1 MVGASLVRF
10 ILQAESYLKDII
22 KMPRNILV
30 TGAAG
35 GIGAEICKKLA
46 NEKTNFLVHTRSNKL
61 GLDKIVRYVESVGG
75 RARQKF
81 SDLSIKGEGRQLIK
95 EVTQHYGG
103 LDVIIAN
110 AGYANKASITDITDA
125 EFEEAHNTIAR
136 SFFELTTAAIPF
148 LKKSD
153 NGRIIGISAFGPH
166 VWRTQVMPFAATAAA
181 KGALEIT
188 AKALALK
195 LAPDAITVNIVAPGF
210 IRKDPKAQLAIDPKA
225 LQGVCNQ
232 IPMGR
237 IGEAHEVASVVK
249 FCASKESSYLTGQV
263 IHVNGGL
270 V

>member
-1 MVGASLVRF
+1 MT
-10 ILQAESYLKDII
+10 
-22 KMPRNILV
+22 RNIIV
-30 TGAAG
+30 TGAAS

-46 NEKTNFLVHTRSNKL
+46 NEETNFLVHTRSNKR
-61 GLDKIVRYVESVGG
+61 GLDKTVRYIESVGG
-75 RARQKF
+75 RAHQKL

-95 EVTQHYGG
+95 EAAQHFDG
-103 LDVIIAN
+103 LDIIIAN
-110 AGYANKASITDITDA
+110 AGYANKNSITDLTDV
-125 EFEEAHNTIAR
+125 EFEEAHNMIAR

-148 LKKSD
+148 LKKSN

-166 VWRTQVMPFAATAAA
+166 VWRTQVMPFAATATA
-181 KGALEIT
+181 KGALEII

-195 LAPDAITVNIVAPGF
+195 LAPDSITVNIIAPGF
-210 IRKDPKAQLAIDPKA
+210 IRKDPRAHLAIEPKA
-225 LQGVCNQ
+225 LKDVCSQ

-237 IGEAHEVASVVK
+237 IGEPHEVASVVK

>member
-1 MVGASLVRF
+1 MT
-10 ILQAESYLKDII
+10 
-22 KMPRNILV
+22 RNILV
-30 TGAAG
+30 TGAAS

-46 NEKTNFLVHTRSNKL
+46 NEETNFLVHTRSNKQ
-61 GLDKIVRYVESVGG
+61 GLDKIVRYIEGVGG
-75 RARQKF
+75 RAYQKL
-81 SDLSIKGEGRQLIK
+81 SDLSIKGEGKKLIK
-95 EVTQHYGG
+95 EAIQHFDG
-103 LDVIIAN
+103 LDIIIAN
-110 AGYANKASITDITDA
+110 AGYANKNSITDITDV

-148 LKKSD
+148 LKKSN

-166 VWRTQVMPFAATAAA
+166 VWRTQVMPFAATATA
-181 KGALEIT
+181 KGALEII

-195 LAPDAITVNIVAPGF
+195 LAPDSITVNIIAPGF
-210 IRKDPKAQLAIDPKA
+210 IRKDPRAHLAIAPKA
-225 LQGVCNQ
+225 LKDVCNQ

-249 FCASKESSYLTGQV
+249 FCASNESSYLTGQV

>member
-1 MVGASLVRF
+1 MT
-10 ILQAESYLKDII
+10 
-22 KMPRNILV
+22 RNILV
-30 TGAAG
+30 TGAAS

-46 NEKTNFLVHTRSNKL
+46 NEETNFLVHTRSNKE
-61 GLDKIVRYVESVGG
+61 GLDQIVSYIEGVGG
-75 RARQKF
+75 RAHQKL

-95 EVTQHYGG
+95 EAVQHFDG
-103 LDVIIAN
+103 LDIIIAN
-110 AGYANKASITDITDA
+110 AGYANKTSIADITDA

-148 LKKSD
+148 LKKSN

-195 LAPDAITVNIVAPGF
+195 LAPDSITVNIIAPGF
-210 IRKDPKAQLAIDPKA
+210 IRKDPRAHLAITPKA
-225 LQGVCNQ
+225 LEDVCNQ

>member
-1 MVGASLVRF
+1 MT
-10 ILQAESYLKDII
+10 
-22 KMPRNILV
+22 RNILV
-30 TGAAG
+30 TGAAS

-46 NEKTNFLVHTRSNKL
+46 NEETNFLVHTRSNKE
-61 GLDKIVRYVESVGG
+61 GLDQIVRYIEGVGG
-75 RARQKF
+75 RAHQKV

-95 EVTQHYGG
+95 EAVQHFDG
-103 LDVIIAN
+103 LDIIIAN

-148 LKKSD
+148 LKKSN

-181 KGALEIT
+181 KGALEII
-188 AKALALK
+188 AKALALE
-195 LAPDAITVNIVAPGF
+195 LASDSITVNIIAPGF
-210 IRKDPKAQLAIDPKA
+210 IRKDPSAHLAVEPKA
-225 LQGVCNQ
+225 LKDVCSQ

-237 IGEAHEVASVVK
+237 IGEPHEVASVVK
-249 FCASKESSYLTGQV
+249 FCASRESSYLTGQV

>member
-1 MVGASLVRF
+1 MSSFCSARKKLFQG
-10 ILQAESYLKDII
+10 YH
-22 KMPRNILV
+22 KMAKNILV
-30 TGAAG
+30 TGAAS

-46 NEKTNFLVHTRSNKL
+46 GTQTNFLVHTRSNQQ
-61 GLDKIVRYVESVGG
+61 GLDKTVRYIEGVGG
-75 RARQKF
+75 RAEQKF
-81 SDLSIKGEGRQLIK
+81 SDLSIKGEGRKLI
-95 EVTQHYGG
+95 EEAVQHFDG

-110 AGYANKASITDITDA
+110 AGYANKTSIIDMTDA

-148 LKKSD
+148 LKQSC
-153 NGRIIGISAFGPH
+153 NGRIVGISAFGPH

-195 LAPDAITVNIVAPGF
+195 LAPDSITVNIIAPGF
-210 IRKDPKAQLAIDPKA
+210 IRKDRGAHLAIDPKA
-225 LQGVCNQ
+225 LQDICGQ

-237 IGEAHEVASVVK
+237 IGEAHEVASVVE
-249 FCASKESSYLTGQV
+249 FCVSKESSYLTGQV

>member
-1 MVGASLVRF
+1 MT
-10 ILQAESYLKDII
+10 
-22 KMPRNILV
+22 RNILV
-30 TGAAG
+30 TGAAS

-46 NEKTNFLVHTRSNKL
+46 GEKTSFLVHTRSNKQ
-61 GLDKIVRYVESVGG
+61 GLDKVVEYIEAVGG
-75 RARQKF
+75 RAEKR
-81 SDLSIKGEGRQLIK
+81 LSNLSVKGEGRQLIK
-95 EVTQHYGG
+95 EAVEYFGG
-103 LDVIIAN
+103 LDIIIAN

-148 LKKSD
+148 LKKSH

-188 AKALALK
+188 AKALALE
-195 LAPDAITVNIVAPGF
+195 LAPDSITVNIIAPGF
-210 IRKDPKAQLAIDPKA
+210 IRKDPNAHLAIDPKA
-225 LQGVCNQ
+225 LEDACRQ

-249 FCASKESSYLTGQV
+249 FCASNESSYLTGQV

>member
-1 MVGASLVRF
+1 MT
-10 ILQAESYLKDII
+10 
-22 KMPRNILV
+22 RNILV
-30 TGAAG
+30 TGAAS

-46 NEKTNFLVHTRSNKL
+46 NEETNFLVHTRSNKE
-61 GLDKIVRYVESVGG
+61 GLDQIVRYIEGVGG
-75 RARQKF
+75 RAHQKL

-95 EVTQHYGG
+95 EAVQHFDG
-103 LDVIIAN
+103 LDIIIAN
-110 AGYANKASITDITDA
+110 AGYANKTSITDITDA

-148 LKKSD
+148 LKKSN

-181 KGALEIT
+181 KGALEII

-195 LAPDAITVNIVAPGF
+195 LAPDAITVNIIAPGF
-210 IRKDPKAQLAIDPKA
+210 IKKDPRAHLAIDPKT
-225 LQGVCNQ
+225 LKEVCSQ
-232 IPMGR
+232 IPMRR
-237 IGEAHEVASVVK
+237 IGEAHEVAALVK

>member
-1 MVGASLVRF
+1 MA
-10 ILQAESYLKDII
+10 
-22 KMPRNILV
+22 RNILV
-30 TGAAG
+30 TGAAS
-35 GIGAEICKKLA
+35 GIGAEICRKLA
-46 NEKTNFLVHTRSNKL
+46 GEHTNFLVHTRSNKQ
-61 GLDKIVRYVESVGG
+61 GLHEIAKHIEGVGG
-75 RARQKF
+75 RAEQKF

-95 EVTQHYGG
+95 EAIQHFDG

-110 AGYANKASITDITDA
+110 AGYANKASISDTTDA
-125 EFEEAHNTIAR
+125 EFEEAYNTIAR

-148 LKKSD
+148 LKRSC
-153 NGRIIGISAFGPH
+153 NARIVGISAFGPH

-195 LAPDAITVNIVAPGF
+195 LAPDSITVNIIAPGF
-210 IRKDPKAQLAIDPKA
+210 IRKDQGAHLAIDPQA
-225 LQGVCNQ
+225 LQEVCSQ

>member
-1 MVGASLVRF
+1 MT
-10 ILQAESYLKDII
+10 
-22 KMPRNILV
+22 RNILV
-30 TGAAG
+30 TGAAS

-46 NEKTNFLVHTRSNKL
+46 NEETNFLVHTRSNKQ
-61 GLDKIVRYVESVGG
+61 GLDKIVKYIEGVGG
-75 RARQKF
+75 RAHQKF

-95 EVTQHYGG
+95 EAVQHFDG
-103 LDVIIAN
+103 LDIIIAN
-110 AGYANKASITDITDA
+110 AGYANKTSITDITDA
-125 EFEEAHNTIAR
+125 EFDEAHNTIAR
-136 SFFELTTAAIPF
+136 SFFELTTAAVPF
-148 LKKSD
+148 LKKSN

-166 VWRTQVMPFAATAAA
+166 VWRTQVIPFAATAAA
-181 KGALEIT
+181 KGSLEIT

-195 LAPDAITVNIVAPGF
+195 LAPDSVTVNIVAPGF
-210 IRKDPKAQLAIDPKA
+210 IRKDLKAHLAIDPKA
-225 LQGVCNQ
+225 LQDVCSQ

>member
-1 MVGASLVRF
+1 MVAFLRVRF
-10 ILQAESYLKDII
+10 ILRGKSYFKGII
-22 KMPRNILV
+22 KMTRNILV
-30 TGAAG
+30 TGAAS

-46 NEKTNFLVHTRSNKL
+46 SEQTNFLIHTRSNKH
-61 GLDKIVRYVESVGG
+61 GLDKIARYIEGVGG
-75 RARQKF
+75 RAEQRL

-95 EVTQHYGG
+95 EAAQHFDG
-103 LDVIIAN
+103 LDIIIAN
-110 AGYANKASITDITDA
+110 AGYANKTSITDITDA

-153 NGRIIGISAFGPH
+153 SGRIIGISAFGPH
-166 VWRTQVMPFAATAAA
+166 VWRTQVIPFAATAAA
-181 KGALEIT
+181 KGTLEIT

-210 IRKDPKAQLAIDPKA
+210 IRKDPRAHLAIDPSA
-225 LQGVCNQ
+225 LQEVCSQ

-249 FCASKESSYLTGQV
+249 FCASKESSYVTGQV